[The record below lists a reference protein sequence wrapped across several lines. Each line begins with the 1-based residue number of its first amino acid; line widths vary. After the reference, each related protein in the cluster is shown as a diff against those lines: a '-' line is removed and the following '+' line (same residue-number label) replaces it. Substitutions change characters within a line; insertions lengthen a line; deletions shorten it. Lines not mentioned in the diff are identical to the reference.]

1 MKQRIFN
8 RGKGWYISASNYK
21 DKDDRA
27 YMNVRFAVCTE
38 PEYRPAADNPFVFKD
53 IDIKDQ
59 KYECKDGKMYLTVF
73 HYELAMPKGELT
85 ELDKQGDKYATSVEI
100 KPEELPFY

>member
-21 DKDDRA
+21 NKDDRA

-38 PEYRPAADNPFVFKD
+38 PTYIHVGDNPFIFKD
-53 IDIKDQ
+53 IDIQDQ

-73 HYELAMPKGELT
+73 HYKLIEDNGEMT
-85 ELDKQGDKYATSVEI
+85 ELEKQGDKYATSVEI